1 MRMRPLAVLFCL
13 VSSASWGQVAIRI
26 PTCGTASPPQGA
38 SGVYMDATGNLCT
51 SGGGSSGGT
60 VNQGTQAASATGSTW
75 FVQGAG
81 TAGTS
86 AGGVS
91 SVQGVV
97 GGVGLPTVPTAQAA
111 TPTSVSGTITSGGT
125 AQLLVAAAGAGVV
138 RHVLIQNLSTDPLC
152 FSKFT
157 TTPVCGTNGTYTLN
171 PATASTGVG
180 SGSYSTPPGL
190 NDSNAIYVI
199 AATTGDKFTA
209 ETQ

>member
-1 MRMRPLAVLFCL
+1 M
-13 VSSASWGQVAIRI
+13 IRI
-26 PTCGTASPPQGA
+26 LILLAALLVPLGANAQTYRIIPACDVANMVSVSQG
-38 SGVYMDATGNLCT
+38 SQQGFMDTNGDICV
-51 SGGGSSGGT
+51 SGGGSGGGT

-75 FVQGAG
+75 FF
-81 TAGTS
+81 TPTS
-86 AGGVS
+86 
-91 SVQGVV
+91 
-97 GGVGLPTVPTAQAA
+97 QAA
-111 TPTSVSGTITSGGT
+111 NPTSVSGTITSGGA
-125 AQLLVAAAGAGVV
+125 AQPLVAAASAGVV

-190 NDSNAIYVI
+190 NDSNAIYI
-199 AATTGDKFTA
+199 IGATTGDKFTA